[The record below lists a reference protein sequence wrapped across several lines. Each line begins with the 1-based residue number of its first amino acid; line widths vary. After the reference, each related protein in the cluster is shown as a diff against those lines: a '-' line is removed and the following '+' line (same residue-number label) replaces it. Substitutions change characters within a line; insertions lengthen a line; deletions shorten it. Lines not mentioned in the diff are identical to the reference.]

1 MARSAKNM
9 RLHEIHRR
17 TAVKSMAG
25 GPAQGELI
33 RDESMIRGK
42 ASASPALSIAR
53 QGVIRPAQACS
64 QKALSAN

>member
-1 MARSAKNM
+1 MKFIAERPSSQWPVA
-9 RLHEIHRR
+9 
-17 TAVKSMAG
+17 
-25 GPAQGELI
+25 PPQGELI